1 MSPNVIG
8 IDERHERD
16 VQGIEDPSLITDIHH
31 PRVRARQTTSM
42 SCALTDAAALSS
54 GDVML
59 TTHEAGRLVGRSEG
73 AVRKALGRGTLRGQ
87 RDREIWHVRA
97 ADVVAW
103 AACSRSGPGN
113 PLPAPRTEDTVH
125 ILREYESASAEE
137 VATLLGVHPGNAR
150 KYLAMLALQGRAR
163 RRADGQWVLTDN
175 GLDQEAPTAS

>member
-1 MSPNVIG
+1 
-8 IDERHERD
+8 
-16 VQGIEDPSLITDIHH
+16 
-31 PRVRARQTTSM
+31 M
-42 SCALTDAAALSS
+42 SCALTDAAAALSS
-54 GDVML
+54 EDVML

-73 AVRKALGRGTLRGQ
+73 AVRKALGRGTLRGK
-87 RDREIWHVRA
+87 RDREVWHVRA

-175 GLDQEAPTAS
+175 GSDQEAPNT